1 MRLLPNR
8 WALAWAALTAAFAL
22 HVLDEATHDFLAW
35 YNPNASAIRDLLG
48 EPWFPPSFSF
58 SVWIGGLCAA
68 IALLAALTPMLHRP
82 RRWLIAGAYVYAG
95 IHVLNGLL
103 HLTLSVV
110 GLFLAPGALSSPVLL
125 MAAVWLLIETRRV
138 QKKHSVE
145 IA

>member
-1 MRLLPNR
+1 
-8 WALAWAALTAAFAL
+8 
-22 HVLDEATHDFLAW
+22 
-35 YNPNASAIRDLLG
+35 
-48 EPWFPPSFSF
+48 
-58 SVWIGGLCAA
+58 
-68 IALLAALTPMLHRP
+68 
-82 RRWLIAGAYVYAG
+82 
-95 IHVLNGLL
+95 VLNGLL